1 MSIGNMGDLGANLK
15 TVYDKAT
22 VENLANTEAVTFSK
36 LKRDSSP
43 VLAGSNYVFGVEDGL
58 NYGSVASIN
67 ELESLPS
74 YQATP
79 VKNGSIARV
88 RTAAR
93 VMLSGDVIE
102 SAKQGGTNA
111 MFMNEVTRAYD
122 NAIKAAAKLKNQE
135 VFRDGKGTLAVVNG
149 AVSASATIA
158 YDGGIPTHLQPN
170 MIVDIYNGSTLQAGN
185 VKILSNDL
193 VSSITVDRN
202 VTVADNAVIKI
213 QKAGDNAPTNGKDII
228 GLPLITDA
236 TTTYEGIDRTGGSA
250 VQGWK
255 GLTIDASGVSIS
267 DALLRKIL
275 AQATLWLGTKGKL
288 KILSNEHQNLKY
300 IATTL
305 PQVQFN
311 SNGGQMSNRDTGVA
325 QLTWNGMAW
334 DIDTDCG
341 YGDLYFIN
349 YDEVKVKE
357 ETPFAFTGMN
367 PVSGFDAKDDYAIW
381 RGAVFCKNPKKGALR
396 IKNLAFA
403 DVVF

>member
-15 TVYDKAT
+15 TIYDKST
-22 VENLANTEAVTFSK
+22 VENIANTEAVTFSK

-111 MFMNEVTRAYD
+111 MFMDEVTRAYD
-122 NAIKAAAKLKNQE
+122 NAAKAAGKLKNQE
-135 VFRDGKGTLAVVNG
+135 LFRDGKGTLAVVNG
-149 AVSASATIA
+149 DVSAAATIA

-193 VSSITVDRN
+193 VSSITVDKN

-213 QKAGDNAPTNGKDII
+213 QKAGDSAPTNGKDII

-236 TTTYEGIDRTGGSA
+236 TTTYESIERTGA
-250 VQGWK
+250 NMVQGWK
-255 GLTIDASGVSIS
+255 GLTIDASGVSLS

-275 AQATLWLGTKGKL
+275 AQATLWLGKKENMS
-288 KILSNEHQNLKY
+288 IVSNEHQNLKY

-305 PQVQFN
+305 PQVQFT
-311 SNGGQMSNRDTGVA
+311 SNGGQMSNRDSGVS
-325 QLTWNGMAW
+325 QLTWNGMKW
-334 DIDTDCG
+334 EIDTDCG
-341 YGDLYFIN
+341 YGDLYFVN
-349 YDEVKVKE
+349 YNEVRVKE
-357 ETPFAFTGMN
+357 ETPFSFQGMTQ
-367 PVSGFDAKDDYAIW
+367 VSGFDAKDDYAMW
-381 RGAVFCKNPKKGALR
+381 RGAVFSKNPKKAALR
-396 IKNLAFA
+396 LKNL
-403 DVVF
+403 DYKNVVF